1 MVEVY
6 PGCKMGTPDFF
17 GEKRYRPFSHYLRE
31 IFGCRVQKIPLDAG
45 FTCPTRDGRVGSG
58 GCIYCGPRGSGT
70 GAYVNGVPLGQ
81 QIRAGI
87 ERGKRRFGECKF
99 IAYFQAFTNTY
110 APPERLKRLY
120 DEALRHQEI
129 VGLSIGTRPDCIPDE
144 VLDLL
149 EEYARRC
156 HLWVEYGLQ
165 SAHDKTLEFI
175 NRGHDVAQFVDAV
188 ERTKGRGINICAHVI
203 LGLPGETKEEIMAT
217 ADLVA
222 SLELEGVKIH
232 SLYVLEGTKLAEMYQ
247 RSEFRLL
254 ELDEYVSLVC
264 DFLERLPQSMV
275 IQRLTGEAPRDLLV
289 APAWS
294 LEKRAVLSRIDA
306 ELERR
311 GSYQGIA
318 WGLSPPQKRTR
329 CLDQKTI

>member
-1 MVEVY
+1 ME
-6 PGCKMGTPDFF
+6 MRDLF
-17 GEKRYRPFSHYLRE
+17 GEKRYRSFSRYLRE

-45 FTCPTRDGRVGSG
+45 CICPNRDGRVGFG

-70 GAYVNGVPLGQ
+70 GAYEKGVPLSE

-87 ERGKRRFGECKF
+87 ESGKRRLGECKF

-110 APPERLKRLY
+110 APPERLKTLY
-120 DEALRHQEI
+120 DEALSHQEI
-129 VGLSIGTRPDCIPDE
+129 VGLSIGTRPDCAPDE

-165 SAHDKTLEFI
+165 SAHDKTLEII

-188 ERTKGRGINICAHVI
+188 ERTKGRGINICAHII
-203 LGLPGETKEEIMAT
+203 LGLPGETKEEMMTT

-222 SLELEGVKIH
+222 SLGLEGIKIH
-232 SLYVLEGTKLAEMYQ
+232 SLYVLKGTKLAEMYQ
-247 RSEFRLL
+247 QGEFRLL
-254 ELDEYVSLVC
+254 KLDEYVNLVC
-264 DFLERLPQSMV
+264 DFLERLPPEMV

-289 APAWS
+289 APPWS
-294 LEKRAVLSRIDA
+294 LEKMAVLGKIEA

-311 GSYQGIA
+311 RSYQGIE
-318 WGLSPPQKRTR
+318 WGLSPIQERTR
-329 CLDQKTI
+329 WLDQKTI

>member
-1 MVEVY
+1 
-6 PGCKMGTPDFF
+6 MGSAVLF
-17 GEKRYRPFSHYLRE
+17 GEERYRSFNRYLRE

-45 FTCPTRDGRVGSG
+45 FTCPNRDGKVGFG
-58 GCIYCGPRGSGT
+58 GCIYCGSRGSGT
-70 GAYVNGVPLGQ
+70 GAYKNRIPLGE

-87 ERGKRRFGECKF
+87 EGGKRRFGECKF

-110 APPERLKRLY
+110 ALLERLKSLY

-129 VGLSIGTRPDCIPDE
+129 VGLSIGTRPDCAPDE

-165 SAHDKTLEFI
+165 SAHDHTLELI
-175 NRGHDVAQFVDAV
+175 NRGHNVAQFVDSV
-188 ERTKGRGINICAHVI
+188 ERTKGRGINICAHTI
-203 LGLPGETKEEIMAT
+203 LGLPGETKEEMMAT

-222 SLELEGVKIH
+222 SLELEGIKIH
-232 SLYVLEGTKLAEMYQ
+232 SLYVLKETKLAEMYQ
-247 RSEFRLL
+247 RGEFRLL

-264 DFLERLPQSMV
+264 DFLERLPPDMV

-289 APAWS
+289 APPWS
-294 LEKRAVLSRIDA
+294 PEKMAVLGKIDA

-311 GSYQGIA
+311 GSYQGIE
-318 WGLSPPQKRTR
+318 WGLSPLQNGILVKGRRR